1 MMQHA
6 ILLLERVPIPINGIN
21 LHCEMTLHCES
32 MLAVEKS
39 FYGLSGK
46 VFCLL
51 PGLVAHA
58 RE

>member
-6 ILLLERVPIPINGIN
+6 ILLLKRVPIPTNGIN

-32 MLAVEKS
+32 MLAVYNS

-46 VFCLL
+46 VCCLL
-51 PGLVAHA
+51 PGLVAPA